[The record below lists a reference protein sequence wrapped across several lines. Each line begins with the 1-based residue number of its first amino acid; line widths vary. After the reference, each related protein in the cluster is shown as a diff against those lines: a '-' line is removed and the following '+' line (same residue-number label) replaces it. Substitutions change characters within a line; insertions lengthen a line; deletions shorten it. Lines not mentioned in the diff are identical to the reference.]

1 MKRLTTAA
9 LSTAF
14 ALALANF
21 APAQDWSGESFRLTS
36 REFKDGD
43 TLPISAIS
51 NYTVNGS
58 NACSI
63 NGAPG
68 GNESPELMWSQAPR
82 ATRSFALTVFDVTAG
97 VVHWGMY
104 NISAEITS
112 LPKNAGIADSSYGQQ
127 VLNVFS
133 DQSYD
138 GPCPP
143 ADYPPNNH
151 HYVFTIYALDT
162 ELDLYSP
169 ANFPASALTLYR
181 ALLEAGR
188 SNHIL
193 ASATLTGL
201 YSTTPP

>member
-1 MKRLTTAA
+1 
-9 LSTAF
+9 
-14 ALALANF
+14 
-21 APAQDWSGESFRLTS
+21 
-36 REFKDGD
+36 
-43 TLPISAIS
+43 
-51 NYTVNGS
+51 
-58 NACSI
+58 
-63 NGAPG
+63 
-68 GNESPELMWSQAPR
+68 MWTDAPR

-104 NISAEITS
+104 DISSEITS
-112 LPKNAGIADSSYGQQ
+112 LPKNAGIADSSYGLQ
-127 VLNVFS
+127 VVNVFS

-143 ADYPPNNH
+143 AHYPPNNH

-162 ELDLYSP
+162 ELNLYSP